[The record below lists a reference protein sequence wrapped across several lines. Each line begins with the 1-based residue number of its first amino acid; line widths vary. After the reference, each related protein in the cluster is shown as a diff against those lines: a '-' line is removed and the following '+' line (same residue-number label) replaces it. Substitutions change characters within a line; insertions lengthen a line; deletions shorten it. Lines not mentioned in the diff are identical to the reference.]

1 MTPFSKNPITFGWKQ
16 GIKNMT
22 SVTCDSVEKINVR
35 VSLSLITSDTKTK
48 MIGQS
53 KKGVTDPI

>member
-35 VSLSLITSDTKTK
+35 VSLYQNQNDRLVEKRCH
-48 MIGQS
+48 
-53 KKGVTDPI
+53 